1 MTVVN
6 EARAERRD
14 AARRKRKGAPDDT
27 AWRGFVQCELSDL
40 DKQHVRELLAA
51 GETAWEYLLALV
63 VEGYKLTLSFDYSNS
78 SWVAS
83 LTCKRSSDPNVG
95 LTLTARGGTVVGA
108 MVALFY
114 KDDAVLKREW
124 AGRAAVDSRRF
135 SETDVG

>member
-1 MTVVN
+1 MTAVN
-6 EARAERRD
+6 EAKHERRE
-14 AARRKRKGAPDDT
+14 AARARRKGASDDV

-51 GETAWEYLLALV
+51 GETAWEYLLALA
-63 VEGYKLTLSFDYSNS
+63 VEGYKLTLSFDHGNS

-114 KDDAVLKREW
+114 KDDAVLKRDW
-124 AGRAAVDSRRF
+124 AGRAAAVSRKF
-135 SETDVG
+135 GETDVG